1 MTLSYRLQEKK
12 EELLKKYPDPRKN
25 NSHELRSA
33 EYHQSCPPTIGIIAD
48 NRDPEF
54 LGRVRVYLPLVSP
67 GCMSPW
73 YQIAGQNKKNK
84 SGWWVL
90 PDIGTQVVVC
100 FPCKSRTHGV
110 VLGV

>member
-1 MTLSYRLQEKK
+1 MGENMTLSYRLQEKK

-54 LGRVRVYLPLVSP
+54 LGRVRVYRPLMKRTAAS
-67 GCMSPW
+67 
-73 YQIAGQNKKNK
+73 
-84 SGWWVL
+84 L
-90 PDIGTQVVVC
+90 
-100 FPCKSRTHGV
+100 KSRLKT
-110 VLGV
+110 